1 MKADREPR
9 AGGAII
15 ALCLIVG
22 AVAGVL
28 GGQPSI
34 GLLAGLGAGIAVAV
48 ALYLRDRKR

>member
-1 MKADREPR
+1 MKADKEPR
-9 AGGAII
+9 AGGAVI

-22 AVAGVL
+22 AVAGML

-48 ALYLRDRKR
+48 VIYLGDRKR